1 VVEDKRQE
9 RHDGPFRMWKA
20 AEEVVSQ
27 KTVMQRLIE
36 ENSSRPFEEG
46 SGLASESNWLE
57 C

>member
-1 VVEDKRQE
+1 
-9 RHDGPFRMWKA
+9 MLKA

-46 SGLASESNWLE
+46 SGLASESDWLE